1 MFQVGSFSSLLFS
14 IWSKYSSLLR
24 PSGLCFWIKISFQ
37 QKYFSCYFWPHP
49 CPLPQFQIPP
59 FPIPTPNSPNPTT
72 TEGEWVK
79 GMLMSLI
86 CKVPSNH
93 ISTKEARAVEMRSH
107 FKNLLFHCNL
117 IFLKFLPAILS
128 YLCALD
134 ISPQGSLL
142 LYGKC
147 QCLQH
152 SVASLNHCNQTEM
165 FIWPLTFMAHIHTG
179 GS

>member
-24 PSGLCFWIKISFQ
+24 PSGLCFWIKINFQ
-37 QKYFSCYFWPHP
+37 QEYFTCYFWPTVLTLAPFPKSKSPHSQFR
-49 CPLPQFQIPP
+49 LPPP
-59 FPIPTPNSPNPTT
+59 PIPTTTKPTT

-93 ISTKEARAVEMRSH
+93 ISAKEARAVEMRIH

-128 YLCALD
+128 YLCA
-134 ISPQGSLL
+134 
-142 LYGKC
+142 
-147 QCLQH
+147 
-152 SVASLNHCNQTEM
+152 
-165 FIWPLTFMAHIHTG
+165 
-179 GS
+179 